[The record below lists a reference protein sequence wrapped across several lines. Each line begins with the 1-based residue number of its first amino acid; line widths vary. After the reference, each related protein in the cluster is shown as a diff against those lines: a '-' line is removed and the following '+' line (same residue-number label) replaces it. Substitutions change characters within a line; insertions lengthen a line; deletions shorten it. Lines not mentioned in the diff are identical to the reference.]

1 MEFNVATKNHNKFYS
16 QWFELSENSFS
27 ATQIV
32 EIIRNVNFYIGF
44 KKYG

>member
-16 QWFELSENSFS
+16 QWFELSENS
-27 ATQIV
+27 QIV